1 MGYPANNIA
10 KRGKLYVP
18 STNRLLIQQPAIY
31 IGESSRGLYDNTPL
45 NEEGASG
52 VMKTGHWFVDGG
64 IFTHLEADAFVVRRT
79 KAQAENGAHL
89 VSVHRY
95 IGGYHRGRLGDLSVD
110 RDPGAVYLIDLSSR
124 VEGVQRQ
131 ATMQNIFFP
140 KAALGYDPDQHPP
153 LITFPPSHPLG
164 QLIFSRFSRLYD
176 GLLHANE
183 FDLDCFDQLVA
194 CLKLAMGA
202 DPNEGNLR
210 QKARAAMYE
219 SICGFIEQRVD
230 DWRLSVD
237 MILKNFGVSRASL
250 YRMFEPRGGVRQYIS
265 DRRLLRAIL
274 DISARPLR
282 RGHIAAAAER
292 WGFSSD
298 ANFNRAVRGAF
309 GVTPGTLVSRPD
321 PSPDAFETVHD
332 PVDLHWKGETLRT
345 RLSPMH
351 LDQMVRPLHSPATRV

>member
-1 MGYPANNIA
+1 MGHQAELSA
-10 KRGKLYVP
+10 KRGKLYIP
-18 STNRLLIQQPAIY
+18 STNRLLIQQPAMY

-95 IGGYHRGRLGDLSVD
+95 IGGYHRGRLGELSAD
-110 RDPGAVYLIDLSSR
+110 RDPGAIYLIDLSSR
-124 VEGVQRQ
+124 MEGVQRP

-153 LITFPPSHPLG
+153 LITFAPSHPLG
-164 QLIFSRFSRLYD
+164 RLIFSLFTKIYD
-176 GLLHANE
+176 GLLHSNE
-183 FDLDCFDQLVA
+183 FDLDGFEQLVA

-219 SICGFIEQRVD
+219 SICSYIERHVD
-230 DWRLSVD
+230 DWELSVD
-237 MILKNFGVSRASL
+237 AILKNFGVSRATL
-250 YRMFEPRGGVRQYIS
+250 YRLFEPRGGVRQYIS
-265 DRRLLRAIL
+265 DRRLFRAIL
-274 DISARPLR
+274 ELSSGPLR
-282 RGHIAAAAER
+282 RGDISAAAEK

-298 ANFNRAVRGAF
+298 ANFNRAVRREF
-309 GVTPGTLVSRPD
+309 GVTPGTLISTLD
-321 PSPDAFETVHD
+321 PTAEMFQSVDA
-332 PVDLHWKGETLRT
+332 PVDLHWKGEALRH

-351 LDQMVRPLHSPATRV
+351 LKQMFRPSH